1 MIEILATAER
11 TGQLLG
17 MNAIRLAQNIVD
29 TVPDPLL
36 ILDDAL
42 RVRAANRAFYLTFN
56 VSSNET
62 EGRLVYELGD
72 GQWNIPLLRKLLEE
86 IIPTD
91 STFNDYEIDHDFPII
106 GRKVMLLNGRKLRSG
121 NHSNLLLLML
131 EDVTERHRV
140 HDHEVRCALELQ
152 ATIRKLQDL
161 EKARNDLTQMIIH
174 DLRTPLTSVIAGVHT
189 LDQVGELNHDQRSI
203 VEIALAAGELLLR
216 LINNLLDVEEAGSK
230 PMELEYSLLSVQDLI
245 KSSIG
250 QVDYLVNA
258 AQLTLENEDSSGLP
272 ALPGD
277 LNKLQRVLVNLLGN
291 AIKFTPA
298 KGKVT
303 IGATL
308 QDAEQ
313 QIVFFVSDTG
323 EGISLEDV
331 GNIFDKFYQVPSRR
345 RGRLLGNGLGLA
357 FCKLVVE
364 AHGGSIF
371 VQSSREAGSRFSFS
385 VPLVRRPQPE
395 AEHLAYAGAP

>member
-1 MIEILATAER
+1 
-11 TGQLLG
+11 
-17 MNAIRLAQNIVD
+17 
-29 TVPDPLL
+29 
-36 ILDDAL
+36 
-42 RVRAANRAFYLTFN
+42 
-56 VSSNET
+56 
-62 EGRLVYELGD
+62 
-72 GQWNIPLLRKLLEE
+72 
-86 IIPTD
+86 
-91 STFNDYEIDHDFPII
+91 
-106 GRKVMLLNGRKLRSG
+106 
-121 NHSNLLLLML
+121 
-131 EDVTERHRV
+131 
-140 HDHEVRCALELQ
+140 
-152 ATIRKLQDL
+152 
-161 EKARNDLTQMIIH
+161 MIIH

-189 LDQVGELNHDQRSI
+189 LDQVGELNHDQQSI
-203 VEIALAAGELLLR
+203 VEIALGAGELLLR

-258 AQLTLENEDSSGLP
+258 AQLTLQHEDLSGLP

-277 LNKLQRVLVNLLGN
+277 LNKLQRALVNLLGN

-298 KGKVT
+298 KGTVT
-303 IGATL
+303 IGANL
-308 QDAEQ
+308 DDAEQ